1 MGDEMAKALFNGL
14 NSIFVDIRP
23 SNIDLTD
30 MKVIINKP
38 ATIIIEGNKKTVVK
52 CSNEEFDVEK
62 GVAMALI
69 KHLGIT
75 RSQFLKLIKNVYIQ
89 EEK

>member
-1 MGDEMAKALFNGL
+1 MGPIDCDLNKLFD
-14 NSIFVDIRP
+14 SIFINVSP
-23 SNIDLTD
+23 SNIGLTD
-30 MKVIINKP
+30 IKVIINKP

-52 CSNEEFDVEK
+52 CSNEQFDVEK
-62 GVAMALI
+62 GIAMALI

-75 RSQFLKLIKNVYIQ
+75 RSQFLKLVKNAYVQ

>member
-1 MGDEMAKALFNGL
+1 MGPIECDLNKLFD
-14 NSIFVDIRP
+14 SIFINTSL
-23 SNIDLTD
+23 SNIGDID

-52 CSNEEFDVEK
+52 CSNEQFDVEK

-69 KHLGIT
+69 KHLGIN
-75 RSQFLKLIKNVYIQ
+75 RSQFLKLVKNAYIQ

>member
-1 MGDEMAKALFNGL
+1 MRPIKRDLNKYFDEV
-14 NSIFVDIRP
+14 FVVRP

-52 CSNEEFDVEK
+52 CSNEQFDVEK

-69 KHLGIT
+69 KHLGIN
-75 RSQFLKLIKNVYIQ
+75 RSQFLKLIKNAYIQ
-89 EEK
+89 EKK

>member
-1 MGDEMAKALFNGL
+1 MGPIECDLNKLFDGV
-14 NSIFVDIRP
+14 FVVRP

-52 CSNEEFDVEK
+52 CSNEQFDVEK

-69 KHLGIT
+69 KHLGIN
-75 RSQFLKLIKNVYIQ
+75 RSQFLKLIKNAYIQ